1 MSESQEH
8 FRVTDGVELA
18 ATVRSGRGRKRAIL
32 VVPGI
37 LTDRA
42 CAEHALL
49 RESLADLAD
58 VVTVDVRG
66 HGDSGGAFT
75 FGHREP
81 HDVAEVGRQLR
92 SRHASVDVVGLSFGG
107 FHALVAAALEPG
119 VFSRVAS
126 VAAPAPLGVLL
137 AHVPSPVGLWRSL
150 PFMARRRRRLTR
162 LGMPRGLPV
171 MPQSVVGRIAPTPLL
186 LAHGTHDWLVPVA
199 HARRLHARAG
209 AGSRLALVDGGLHA
223 EYMLAASPRGL
234 LDPLRAF
241 LAG

>member
-1 MSESQEH
+1 MSESH
-8 FRVTDGVELA
+8 PRFRVADGVELA
-18 ATVRSGRGRKRAIL
+18 ATLRVGRTSRRAIL

-37 LTDRA
+37 LTDRG
-42 CAEHALL
+42 CAEHVQL

-81 HDVAEVGRQLR
+81 HDVADVGRQLR
-92 SRHASVDVVGLSFGG
+92 TRYASVDVVGFSFGG
-107 FHALVAAALEPG
+107 FHALVAAALEAG

-126 VAAPAPLGVLL
+126 VAAPAHLGVLL
-137 AHVPSPVGLWRSL
+137 DHLPSPLGLWRSL

-162 LGMPRGLPV
+162 LGVPRGLPL
-171 MPQSVVGRIAPTPLL
+171 MPQAVVARIAPVPLL
-186 LAHGTHDWLVPVA
+186 VAHGTHDWLVPVA

-209 AGSRLALVDGGLHA
+209 APSHLALVEGGLHA
-223 EYMLAASPRGL
+223 EYMLAAAPRAL
-234 LDPLRAF
+234 LDPLRDF
-241 LAG
+241 LDG